1 MTPLTRTNADMRT
14 PPALPKGKSQ
24 DSARI
29 LIGPWSESP
38 GAGPDVLLSVHEE
51 IEPLKAVWQELER
64 SGDCTPFQTYAWL
77 TAWQRHIGT
86 KQGVRPAIV
95 VGWDSAGGALF
106 ILPLAIEP
114 TWLCPR
120 LVWLGGDLCDYQAP
134 LLSKDFSRRIGAAGF
149 PALWT
154 QVRGLLPSHH
164 IVSLDRMPERV
175 GAQANPFMALD
186 GNRLHPCFAHK
197 TVLKSDW
204 ESYYGEKR
212 SSASKKRD
220 KQKRRKTEEFGPVS
234 LVTPVTAEER
244 LSALDMLMAQ
254 KSAAFARMGVANLFD
269 KPGYRD
275 FYRDLATNADAGDMI
290 HICYLDVGGATA
302 AANWG
307 ISFGGRYSYVLA
319 SYDETAETAKYGPGV
334 IQLMELMAHA
344 TATGHGEFDFTIG
357 DEAYKEQWCEVEVPL
372 HDHMEPNSLIG
383 WIGLGPEIAYF
394 QVKRFIKQ
402 SPVLWRWFTRLR
414 AAAGSLRATG
424 A

>member
-1 MTPLTRTNADMRT
+1 MTPLTKTNADMR
-14 PPALPKGKSQ
+14 ALPVLPEGEPR
-24 DSARI
+24 DSAQI
-29 LIGPWSESP
+29 LTGPWSGSP
-38 GAGPDVLLSVHEE
+38 GAGPDVLLSVHEDF
-51 IEPLKAVWQELER
+51 EPLKAVWQELER
-64 SGDCTPFQTYAWL
+64 AGDCTAFQTYAWL
-77 TAWQRHIGT
+77 AAWQRHIGT
-86 KQGVRPAIV
+86 KQGIRPAIV
-95 VGWDSAGGALF
+95 VGWDNAGGALF
-106 ILPLAIEP
+106 ILPLAIERN
-114 TWLCPR
+114 WLCPR

-149 PALWT
+149 PALWA
-154 QVRGLLPSHH
+154 QVRDLLPSHH

-186 GNRLHPCFAHK
+186 GNRFHPCFAHK

-212 SSASKKRD
+212 SSASRKRD
-220 KQKRRKTEEFGPVS
+220 KQKRRKTEELGHVS
-234 LVTPVTAEER
+234 LVTPVTNEER
-244 LSALDMLMAQ
+244 LSALDTLMAQ

-290 HICYLDVGGATA
+290 HICYLDVGGAPA

-344 TATGHGEFDFTIG
+344 SATGHSEFDFTIG
-357 DEAYKEQWCEVEVPL
+357 DEAYKDQWCEVEVPL